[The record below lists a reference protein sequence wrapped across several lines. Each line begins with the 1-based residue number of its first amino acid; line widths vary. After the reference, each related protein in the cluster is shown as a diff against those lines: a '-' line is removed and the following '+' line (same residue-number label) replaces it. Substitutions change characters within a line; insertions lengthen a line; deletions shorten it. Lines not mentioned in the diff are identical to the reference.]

1 MAFETDSKQIDIST
15 VGGEP
20 PEQDETSG
28 KTIVS
33 HVSEVTGESDDE
45 RAAGKS
51 LLLLN
56 VATASVGRNSD
67 IRRPDLEPPK
77 PALVEKSS
85 SLDICREGDDQC
97 DNSDKDSAKAGLDDH
112 ADDDLDSDL
121 VSARTRHMER
131 LADIFARMEQASRDH
146 DAAIETAFC
155 TKINSLD
162 KIIMQG
168 NQERDRLGE
177 LIQQKEGEIHRL
189 RQEMALEEDRH
200 SNELSQQKRSAE
212 EERRRAGEQWEQ
224 ELHEALEKRGRE
236 HQQAVE
242 DQQQQHLQAMEQLNE
257 QHEQAMASLREE
269 LTKESEQRISNLEEL
284 GREAEQRVNK
294 VRAEMGQM
302 KVDFEREREQTMKEM
317 KGEMARLVE
326 REREARERCRRLEMG
341 MAHRGHGQT
350 RDESPAPH
358 LRQSSS
364 WAIARLWGVGQTRAR
379 SFS

>member
-1 MAFETDSKQIDIST
+1 MAFETDSKQTAIST

-33 HVSEVTGESDDE
+33 HVTVSEVTGEPDHQS
-45 RAAGKS
+45 AA
-51 LLLLN
+51 
-56 VATASVGRNSD
+56 
-67 IRRPDLEPPK
+67 DLEPPK

-85 SLDICREGDDQC
+85 SLDIRRESHDQC
-97 DNSDKDSAKAGLDDH
+97 DNSDKDSAKAGLDDDTET
-112 ADDDLDSDL
+112 DDDLDSDL
-121 VSARTRHMER
+121 GSARTRHMSR
-131 LADIFARMEQASRDH
+131 LADIYARMEQASRDH
-146 DAAIETAFC
+146 DAAIETTFR
-155 TKINSLD
+155 TKIGSLD

-177 LIQQKEGEIHRL
+177 VIQQKDSEIDRL

-200 SNELSQQKRSAE
+200 SNELSQQKMSAE
-212 EERRRAGEQWEQ
+212 EERRRAGEQWER
-224 ELHEALEKRGRE
+224 ELHEALKKRGQE
-236 HQQAVE
+236 HQQAVQG
-242 DQQQQHLQAMEQLNE
+242 QQQQHLQAMEQQNE

-269 LTKESEQRISNLEEL
+269 LTKESEQRVSNLLEEL

-302 KVDFEREREQTMKEM
+302 KADFEREREQTMKEM

-341 MAHRGHGQT
+341 MAHTHRGHTHGQT